1 MTPEETGKG
10 CPWFC
15 VGQGLEIG
23 GMLRGNGERGN
34 QGWGGIMKMSRTHTQ
49 RSGASNQKRITH
61 THTPTQQEIECWR
74 PHGLRKCFVSY
85 FNW

>member
-34 QGWGGIMKMSRTHTQ
+34 QSWGGIMKMSRTHTQ
-49 RSGASNQKRITH
+49 IGGKQSKADN